1 MIYIVTAL
9 KPEAQAF
16 VDYYKLKKTKL
27 HDHTLFYNENIK
39 LIISGMGVANARAAT
54 QILINHY
61 DITDDDIYANIGICG
76 APECYNIGELLQC
89 GVIIYH
95 EISYTFNSD
104 LAVLHCVDEEQKSM
118 QDLPVDM
125 ESFGFYDAVIHNP
138 AIQNFFVIKIVSD
151 HFQPDSVTKEST
163 KTLLFQQ
170 MQAIE
175 KILNSKEPL

>member
-27 HDHTLFYNENIK
+27 QSYTLFYNESIK
-39 LIISGMGVANARAAT
+39 LIISGMGVANTRSAT
-54 QILINHY
+54 QTLINHY

-76 APECYNIGELLQC
+76 TPSCYTIGELVQFGSIL
-89 GVIIYH
+89 YH
-95 EISYTFNSD
+95 EINYTFEQS
-104 LAVLHCVDEEQKSM
+104 LTTIHCVDREQSIP
-118 QDLPVDM
+118 QELPVDM